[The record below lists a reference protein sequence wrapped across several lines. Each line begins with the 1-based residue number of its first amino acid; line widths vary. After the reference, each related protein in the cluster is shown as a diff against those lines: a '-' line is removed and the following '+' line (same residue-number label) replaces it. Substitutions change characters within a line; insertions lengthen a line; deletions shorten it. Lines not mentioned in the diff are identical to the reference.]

1 VRAARAAHDLSLRGL
16 PRRPPSRSER
26 LAGWLLVLRG
36 HRVLAHRLR
45 TPAAEVDLVCRR
57 GRTLVLVEVKV
68 RRHEGRGSAAEAI
81 GPRQAERLRA
91 AAAWLLARSDWASDV
106 RIDLVAFDGLRVRH
120 VRNACAP

>member
-1 VRAARAAHDLSLRGL
+1 M
-16 PRRPPSRSER
+16 
-26 LAGWLLVLRG
+26 LRG

-91 AAAWLLARSDWASDV
+91 AAEWLLARSDWACDARV
-106 RIDLVAFDGLRVRH
+106 DLVAFDGLRVHH